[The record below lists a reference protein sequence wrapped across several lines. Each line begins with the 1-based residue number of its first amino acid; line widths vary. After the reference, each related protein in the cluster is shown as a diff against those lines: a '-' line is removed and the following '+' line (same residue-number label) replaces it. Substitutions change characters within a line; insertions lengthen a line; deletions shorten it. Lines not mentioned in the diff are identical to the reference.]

1 MRSSSISIRTPVR
14 MGRVSSLLAA
24 MITWET
30 AWANESPGTVPLIAG
45 RAGSGGYSAS
55 GMVARWKLLR
65 RQVSVTL
72 LPSVSTSTGAE
83 GRLRQMSASRRPE
96 TRMVPSVLMSA
107 GISSLAEVS

>member
-14 MGRVSSLLAA
+14 IGRVSSLLAA
-24 MITWET
+24 MITWDT
-30 AWANESPGTVPLIAG
+30 AWANESPGTVPLIVG

-55 GMVARWKLLR
+55 GIVARWKLLR

-72 LPSVSTSTGAE
+72 LPSVSTSTGAD
-83 GRLRQMSASRRPE
+83 GRLRQMSASRRPD
-96 TRMVPSVLMSA
+96 TRMVPSALMSA